1 MKKNLEEIKELL
13 KKHNQEHLLVN
24 YNNLNDED
32 KERLLEQITN
42 IDFDLMKDLYEK
54 AT

>member
-24 YNNLNDED
+24 FENFNDEE
-32 KERLLEQITN
+32 KEKLLN
-42 IDFDLMKDLYEK
+42 EK
-54 AT
+54 ENDCN